1 MKPGHIRAAY
11 IQRSLLIG
19 LQCQMG
25 WYLRKASSGD
35 SLDMSKDHLIAIKEI
50 IAPEEVHLR
59 EMVDS
64 TVRPSVLEWSI
75 GSPVE
80 CLSVM
85 FSH

>member
-1 MKPGHIRAAY
+1 
-11 IQRSLLIG
+11 
-19 LQCQMG
+19 MG